1 MTIIAKKPEGGDF
14 KKEIVPAGSH
24 VARCYSVVHI
34 GTVRFEYLG
43 EEKELNKVRIS
54 WELPTELRVFNEEK
68 GKQPMVVSKEYT
80 LSLHEKSNL
89 RKDLESWRG
98 KNFTDEELEAFD
110 VSKLIGVP
118 ALLSVTHTTKG
129 ENTYANITSVSGLI
143 KGMECPDQIN
153 PSFEFSHANFDQKKL
168 DNLPEFLRKKIS
180 ESKEYMERTG
190 KPWSKP
196 NPLDN
201 PQEAEAPFPASTA
214 NTEAPV
220 PPQME
225 DDIDVNDIPDF

>member
-14 KKEIVPAGSH
+14 KRELVPAGSH

-43 EEKELNKVRIS
+43 EEKELNKVRIT
-54 WELPTELRVFNEEK
+54 WELPSEMRMFNEEK
-68 GKQPMVVSKEYT
+68 GEQPMVISKEYT

-110 VSKLIGVP
+110 VSKLLTVP
-118 ALLSVTHTTKG
+118 ALLSITHTTKG
-129 ENTYANITSVSGLI
+129 ENTFANITGVSGLI
-143 KGMECPDQIN
+143 KGMECPKQVN
-153 PSFEFSHANFDQKKL
+153 PSFEFSHEEFSQEKL
-168 DNLPEFLRKKIS
+168 EALPAFLQEKVKS
-180 ESKEYMERTG
+180 SKEYAERTG
-190 KPWSKP
+190 KPWHKP

-201 PQEAEAPFPASTA
+201 PQDGEAPFPASTGQ
-214 NTEAPV
+214 NEPSTPTNDV
-220 PPQME
+220 VDGPSI
-225 DDIDVNDIPDF
+225 DDF